1 MDFSSQGIDSL
12 IAQTAALS
20 WEDPS
25 TQLETLPQEQVS
37 SELLPLVGQFIS
49 QKTQNNQTVNV
60 ALSKAW
66 FFANPFS
73 FVVLGPNVF
82 LFKFTEKDHITRILN
97 KVWNVNGFL
106 LAIQT
111 WYPSATLRDL
121 SLQVVSFWIQVH
133 SLPL

>member
-1 MDFSSQGIDSL
+1 MDISSQDIESL
-12 IAQTAALS
+12 IAQTTALS

-25 TQLETLPQEQVS
+25 SQLETLPQEQVS
-37 SELLPLVGQFIS
+37 SELLPLVGQIIS
-49 QKTQNNQTVNV
+49 QKTQNIQTVNV

-73 FVVLGPNVF
+73 FAVLGPNVF
-82 LFKFTEKDHITRILN
+82 LFKFTEKDHITRILK

-111 WYPSATLRDL
+111 
-121 SLQVVSFWIQVH
+121 
-133 SLPL
+133 